1 MIAFGRFNWKQ
12 RAAVAVIGV
21 IASSVTSASDLPA
34 FFAPGAQDRLLIVA
48 PHPDDES
55 LCCAG
60 IMQQALRT
68 GGSVAVVWVTSGD
81 GFEVDAMVVE
91 RSLHPRASG
100 LESLARMRM
109 EEARKAMTVLGVPPQ
124 KQYFLGYPDRGIA
137 HLLQEND
144 SVPYRS
150 RYTRASA
157 VPYSE
162 ALSPGAPYTGQSL
175 MKDFLTVLDREQ
187 PTLVLAAAAAD
198 THPDHRGSGDLAR
211 LALQA
216 RGELEHLR
224 YWIVHG
230 GEGWPHPLGLHPQL
244 VQTPPPRG
252 ASMAWSSFNVTA
264 GDLAV
269 KEAAILQYRS
279 QVRVMARKLQGYVRR
294 TELFSDGSAA
304 Y

>member
-1 MIAFGRFNWKQ
+1 MTARLGPFVR
-12 RAAVAVIGV
+12 RALLTVFALSV
-21 IASSVTSASDLPA
+21 SSVSVAFDPPA
-34 FFAPGAQDRLLIVA
+34 FTHFTAQDHLLVVA

-60 IMQQALRT
+60 VMQQALRS
-68 GGSVAVVWVTSGD
+68 GASVAVVWVTSGD

-91 RSLHPRASG
+91 RSLRPRASG

-109 EEARKAMTVLGVPPQ
+109 AEARKAMTVLGVQPQ

-137 HLLQEND
+137 HLLLDHD
-144 SVPYRS
+144 SIPYRS

-157 VPYSE
+157 VPYSD

-175 MKDFLTVLDREQ
+175 MQDFLTVLDREQ

-211 LALQA
+211 RALEA
-216 RGELEHLR
+216 RGQRERLR

-230 GEGWPHPLGLHPQL
+230 GERWPHPL
-244 VQTPPPRG
+244 V
-252 ASMAWSSFNVTA
+252 
-264 GDLAV
+264 
-269 KEAAILQYRS
+269 
-279 QVRVMARKLQGYVRR
+279 
-294 TELFSDGSAA
+294 
-304 Y
+304 

>member
-1 MIAFGRFNWKQ
+1 
-12 RAAVAVIGV
+12 
-21 IASSVTSASDLPA
+21 
-34 FFAPGAQDRLLIVA
+34 VA

-60 IMQQALRT
+60 IIQQALRS
-68 GGSVAVVWVTSGD
+68 GASVAVVWVTSGD

-91 RSLHPRASG
+91 RSLRPRASG

-109 EEARKAMTVLGVPPQ
+109 AEARKAMTVLGVQSQ

-137 HLLQEND
+137 HLLLEHD
-144 SVPYRS
+144 AVPYRS
-150 RYTRASA
+150 RYTGASA
-157 VPYSE
+157 VPYSD
-162 ALSPGAPYTGQSL
+162 ALSPGAPYTGHAL

-198 THPDHRGSGDLAR
+198 THPDHHGSGDLAR
-211 LALQA
+211 RALEA
-216 RGELEHLR
+216 RGQIERLR

-230 GEGWPHPLGLHPQL
+230 GERWPHPLGLHPQL

-252 ASMAWSSFNVTA
+252 AGMAWSVFNVTA

-269 KEAAILQYRS
+269 KESAILQYRS

-304 Y
+304 SDLRSARD